1 MPNLPTVRQLRYLV
15 ELHNTLHF
23 RKAADACF
31 VTQSA
36 FSAAIKE
43 LESNLDVSLVE
54 RSNRAVVFTDVG
66 LRVVEQSR
74 TVLGNLREILE
85 LAQVAQTPF
94 SGELRIGIIPTI
106 APFVLPHVLT
116 SLQQQFAD
124 IEFSITEDKTR
135 AIHQLL
141 LNGEL
146 DLLLLA
152 LPYELANTEVT
163 VLFDDPFLLAYK
175 NGSRHLAANRDKH
188 TDVQPPQ
195 VDQLP
200 ENSIL
205 LLDDGHC
212 MREQALQSCAVKN
225 RRKLQRHAAHS
236 LHGLVKMIDADAGV
250 TFLPQLAL
258 NANILHGTDVCPT
271 QLPQAHRKIG
281 VAWRKSSAC
290 ETRICAHCRRPATM
304 PRGMREISN
313 CVMK

>member
-66 LRVVEQSR
+66 LSVVEQSR
-74 TVLGNLREILE
+74 TVLGNLHEILE

-94 SGELRIGIIPTI
+94 SGELRMGIIPTI
-106 APFVLPHVLT
+106 APFVLPHILT
-116 SLQQQFAD
+116 ALQQQFKD

-135 AIHQLL
+135 AIHQSL
-141 LNGEL
+141 LNGAL

-163 VLFDDPFLLAYK
+163 VLCDDPFLLAYK
-175 NGSRHLAANRDKH
+175 NGSRHLNSDDSDQTSRQ
-188 TDVQPPQ
+188 TSQ
-195 VDQLP
+195 VDQLA

-225 RRKLQRHAAHS
+225 RRKVQRHSAHS

-258 NANILHGTDVCPT
+258 DADILHGTDVCTTP
-271 QLPQAHRKIG
+271 LPQAHRKIG
-281 VAWRKSSAC
+281 VAWRKSSAR
-290 ETRICAHCRRPATM
+290 EHEFAHIADVLRLCLA
-304 PRGMREISN
+304 
-313 CVMK
+313 